1 MIRDA
6 EAQNPIANIAD
17 IPLRTVGDGK
27 SFKGQC
33 GRIGAAIGAK
43 KLGCQLHVVQAGE
56 KAFPRHAHHANE
68 EMFFIVSGSGTY
80 RHVDQ
85 TSAIRAGDVISAPA
99 GDVSTAHQIL
109 NTGATEM
116 RYLAFS
122 TRLDPDVV
130 EYADSNKFLVSSLIP
145 EGAGLVG
152 AGFRFIGR
160 MDSAV
165 DYWDGEK

>member
-1 MIRDA
+1 MSSSSVT
-6 EAQNPIANIAD
+6 PIANIAD
-17 IPLRTVGDGK
+17 IPLRVVGDGVN
-27 SFKGQC
+27 FKGQC
-33 GRIGAAIGAK
+33 GRIGAVIGAK

-68 EMFFIVSGSGTY
+68 EIFYIVSGTGTY
-80 RHVDQ
+80 RYGEQ

-99 GDVSTAHQIL
+99 GDLSTAHQIL
-109 NTGATEM
+109 NTGDAEL

-130 EYADSNKFLVSSLIP
+130 EYADSNKFMVASLIP
-145 EGAGLVG
+145 EGGGLVS
-152 AGFRFIGR
+152 AGFKFIGR

>member
-1 MIRDA
+1 MSA
-6 EAQNPIANIAD
+6 GAQNPIANIAD
-17 IPLRTVGDGK
+17 IPLRTVGDGRN
-27 SFKGQC
+27 FKGQC
-33 GRIGAAIGAK
+33 GRIGAAIGAR
-43 KLGCQLHVVQAGE
+43 KLGCQLHVVQAGQ

-68 EMFFIVSGSGTY
+68 EMFFIVSGSGIY
-80 RHVDQ
+80 RFGAESREV
-85 TSAIRAGDVISAPA
+85 RAGDVIAAPA
-99 GDVSTAHQIL
+99 GRVETAHQIL
-109 NTGATEM
+109 NTGEAEL

-130 EYADSNKFLVSSLIP
+130 EYADSNKFLVASQVP
-145 EGAGLVG
+145 DGGGLVG

>member
-1 MIRDA
+1 MSGSA
-6 EAQNPIANIAD
+6 GPIANIAD
-17 IPLRTVGDGK
+17 IPLRTVGDGRN
-27 SFKGQC
+27 FVGQC
-33 GRIGAAIGAK
+33 GRIGSLIGAR
-43 KLGCQLHVVQAGE
+43 KLGCQLHVVQAGQ

-80 RHVDQ
+80 RFGAE
-85 TSAIRAGDVISAPA
+85 TRAIRAGDVIAAPA

-109 NTGATEM
+109 NTSDAEL

-130 EYADSNKFLVSSLIP
+130 EYADSNKFAVTSLIP
-145 EGAGLVG
+145 EGGGLMS
-152 AGFRFIGR
+152 AGFKFIGR

-165 DYWDGEK
+165 DYFDGEK